1 MANIYNFTDTWN
13 AGLTTYSAIK
23 CSVTDTASAADS
35 ALIDILV
42 GGTSMFRVQKD
53 GEISTSHYYS
63 AIQKWAKGSDIAS
76 ASALTIPTNGNF
88 FDVTG
93 TTAITSI
100 SAVQVGTRILLQFDG
115 ILTLTHHA
123 TDLKLPG
130 GANITTAA
138 GDFAEFVEYASGD
151 WALINYTTAAAV
163 YLANLVEDTTPQ
175 LGGNLDVN
183 SHGITFP
190 GGTVTDTTG
199 ADTLLVSGTA
209 GTSGDLA
216 VWNVDG
222 DLVDGPTPPAGTIV
236 GTSDSQTLTN
246 KTLTTPT
253 LTLKSSSGA
262 APTAQGDIQQDTDD
276 DAIVIGDG
284 SATKKVAFNDETH
297 GQHTI
302 WANSGAF
309 VRPTTNGAAYSTEEL
324 ATNDIGIAYYAFDAS
339 TEEALFLHW
348 QAPKSYNGGTIIVQ
362 PIWKH
367 PSTTTNFGVVWGISG
382 RAYAD
387 GNALDQ
393 AMGTEQ
399 TSTDTGG
406 TTGSLYIAPEASAVT
421 LAGSPAGEQFV
432 IIKIAR
438 KVANGS
444 DTMAVDAHLLG
455 VKIHYTTNAS
465 TDD

>member
-1 MANIYNFTDTWN
+1 MADQYLSNLTTTWN
-13 AGLTTYSAIK
+13 SGGTTFTGIK
-23 CSVTDTASAADS
+23 YNVTDSASAADS
-35 ALIDILV
+35 ALIDLLV

-63 AIQKWAKGSDIAS
+63 AIQKWAKGTDIAS
-76 ASALTIPTNGNF
+76 GSTLTVPTNGNF

-93 TTAITSI
+93 TTSVTAI

-123 TDLKLPG
+123 TNLVLPG

-163 YLANLVEDTTPQ
+163 YLGSLVEDTSPQ
-175 LGGNLDVN
+175 LGGDLDLN
-183 SHGITFP
+183 GHGITLP
-190 GGTVTDTTG
+190 GATVTDITG
-199 ADTLLVSGTA
+199 ADTTLVSGTA
-209 GTSGDLA
+209 GTSGNVA
-216 VWNVDG
+216 SWNADG
-222 DLVDGPTPPAGTIV
+222 DAVDSGVAVADLVVSGDFTTDGGILVGTGAGTYQEETGATARASLGLTIGTDVAAATV
-236 GTSDSQTLTN
+236 GQ
-246 KTLTTPT
+246 
-253 LTLKSSSGA
+253 
-262 APTAQGDIQQDTDD
+262 
-276 DAIVIGDG
+276 
-284 SATKKVAFNDETH
+284 

-302 WANSGAF
+302 WAGSGAF

-339 TEEALFLHW
+339 TEEAIYLLW
-348 QAPKSYNGGTIIVQ
+348 QAPKSYDGGTIIAQ

-367 PSTTTNFGVVWGISG
+367 PATTTNFGVVWGISG
-382 RAYAD
+382 RAYAND
-387 GNALDQ
+387 DALDQ

-406 TTGSLYIAPEASAVT
+406 TTADCYIAPESSAVT
-421 LAGSPAGEQFV
+421 MAGSPAGEQLI

-438 KVANGS
+438 KVADGS
-444 DTMAVDAHLLG
+444 DTLAVDAHLLG
-455 VKIHYTTNAS
+455 VKIHYTTDAA